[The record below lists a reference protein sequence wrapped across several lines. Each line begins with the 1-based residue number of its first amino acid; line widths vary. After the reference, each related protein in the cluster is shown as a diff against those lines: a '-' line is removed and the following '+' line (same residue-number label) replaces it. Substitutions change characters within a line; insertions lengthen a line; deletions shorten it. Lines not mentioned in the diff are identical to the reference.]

1 MKGKETAIEVKVGAL
16 VLLAIA
22 VFALFVIIIGGVSL
36 PGQNARIYVDYDAA
50 AGLKAGAPVKLAG
63 IKIGSVKAVKY
74 EGGKYDEKLGRPV
87 YVRATAQVD
96 ASKLDLIHQDA
107 AFGIQ
112 PEGMLGE
119 PYIEISSPDSS
130 APTLQDGDI
139 VRGNDPPSLSKVFE
153 TASNALDGLKDLV
166 DRLNEVEGA
175 GTPIKIDEFIN
186 NIGSLAGGLDER
198 IRENADN
205 IDSIF
210 DDVAGILDENRDKI
224 GPILD
229 NVEGLTGE
237 FEQVGK
243 SVNYALGR
251 GQSLKSVMDNLDHT
265 MATVSRD
272 IDPIMK
278 DAKGTLDNTNKIL
291 SENREGINRTIDN
304 LADATADVKS
314 VTGRLDRGEGS
325 VGKLLKD
332 EEIFEDVREF
342 IRELKRRPWRIIWK
356 E

>member
-22 VFALFVIIIGGVSL
+22 VFALFVIIIGGVNL
-36 PGQNARIYVDYDAA
+36 PGQNARFYVDYDAA

-63 IKIGSVKAVKY
+63 IKIGSVKSVKY
-74 EGGKYDEKLGRPV
+74 EGGKYDETLGRPV
-87 YVRATAQVD
+87 YVRATAHVD
-96 ASKLDLIHQDA
+96 ASKLPLIHQDA
-107 AFGIQ
+107 KFGIQ

-130 APTLQDGDI
+130 APPIQEGDV
-139 VRGNDPPSLSKVFE
+139 VRGNDPPSLSEFFE
-153 TASNALDGLKDLV
+153 TANDALDGLKDLV

-186 NIGSLAGGLDER
+186 NLGSLAGSLDER

-210 DDVAGILDENRDKI
+210 DDVATILDENRDKI
-224 GPILD
+224 APILD
-229 NVEGLTGE
+229 NVEGLTAE

-243 SVNYALGR
+243 SVNHALGK
-251 GQSLKSVMDNLDHT
+251 GHSLKSIVDNLDHT
-265 MATVSRD
+265 MASVARD
-272 IDPIMK
+272 IDPILT
-278 DAKGTLDNTNKIL
+278 DAKGTLKSTNEIL
-291 SENREGINRTIDN
+291 SDNRENIDRTLDN
-304 LADATADVKS
+304 LADVSDDVKGI
-314 VTGRLDRGEGS
+314 TGRIERGEGS

>member
-36 PGQNARIYVDYDAA
+36 PGKNARIYVDYDAA

-74 EGGKYDEKLGRPV
+74 EGGKYDEELGRPV

-107 AFGIQ
+107 KFGIQ

-130 APTLQDGDI
+130 APPVKDGDI
-139 VRGNDPPSLSKVFE
+139 LRGDDPPSLSEVFE
-153 TASNALDGLKDLV
+153 TASDALDGLKDLV

-210 DDVAGILDENRDKI
+210 DDIAVILDENRDKI
-224 GPILD
+224 APILD
-229 NVEGLTGE
+229 NVEGLTAE
-237 FEQVGK
+237 IEQVGK
-243 SVNYALGR
+243 SVNHGLGR
-251 GQSLKSVMDNLDHT
+251 GQSLKNIMDNLDHT
-265 MATVSRD
+265 MDSVSD
-272 IDPIMK
+272 NIDPIME
-278 DAKGTLDNTNKIL
+278 DAKGTLDSTNRIL
-291 SENREGINRTIDN
+291 SDNKDDIDRTISN
-304 LADATADVKS
+304 LADATDDVKDL
-314 VTGRLDRGEGS
+314 TGRIERGEGS